1 MLHTH
6 YYQWV
11 LLICLSVSAII
22 DYLTRTGR
30 GVLLTWRL
38 INTGQNSAAMNM
50 AIDEAMLLTQ
60 KASFQP
66 TLRFYDWLRPAF
78 TFGYFQ
84 RLSEEVDVG
93 ACDAHGIELVRRM
106 TGGGTVIHG
115 WDVTYT
121 VIVPHGS
128 GTFPQ
133 DISAAYRAIS
143 DCLISGLQR
152 LGIDVAHQVEKPTM
166 DDAPN
171 ICLTNPAQYDTLL
184 NEKKIAGVSQ
194 RRNRTGVMYQGYIAL
209 DLPRS
214 DILALASRQVSFH
227 QVAAGRSTAI
237 NQSRSS
243 PIYRNQLED
252 AVAVGF
258 EETLDVRFIGT
269 ELLPQEM
276 ETAQSLAQSKYGSA
290 EWNFRR

>member
-1 MLHTH
+1 
-6 YYQWV
+6 
-11 LLICLSVSAII
+11 
-22 DYLTRTGR
+22 
-30 GVLLTWRL
+30 
-38 INTGQNSAAMNM
+38 MNM

-78 TFGYFQ
+78 SFGYFQ
-84 RLSEEVDVG
+84 RISEEVDVE

-121 VIVPHGS
+121 IIVPHGS
-128 GTFPQ
+128 GMFPKG
-133 DISAAYRAIS
+133 ISAAYCAIS
-143 DCLISGLQR
+143 DCLINGLQR
-152 LGIDVAHQVEKPTM
+152 LEIDVVHQIDKPTM
-166 DDAPN
+166 GDTPN

-184 NEKKIAGVSQ
+184 NGKKIAGVSQ
-194 RRNRTGVMYQGYIAL
+194 RRNQIGVMYQGYIAL
-209 DLPRS
+209 GIPTS
-214 DILALASRQVSFH
+214 DVLALASRQVSFDL
-227 QVAAGRSTAI
+227 VAGGKSAAI

-243 PIYRNQLED
+243 PIYRKQLED

-258 EETLDVRFIGT
+258 QETLGVQFVET
-269 ELLPQEM
+269 EPSPEEI
-276 ETAQSLAQSKYGSA
+276 ETAESLAQTKYGSA